1 MLFENPFVYYAFHG
15 FHLQTF
21 NADLF
26 FVTIISFYSSVSP
39 FEMCTYIFIGKL
51 QLLILC
57 HPFNQVFNFS
67 ICELIKAAKTMDL
80 ALNFFIYC

>member
-39 FEMCTYIFIGKL
+39 F
-51 QLLILC
+51 
-57 HPFNQVFNFS
+57 
-67 ICELIKAAKTMDL
+67 
-80 ALNFFIYC
+80 

>member
-51 QLLILC
+51 VP
-57 HPFNQVFNFS
+57 PF
-67 ICELIKAAKTMDL
+67 
-80 ALNFFIYC
+80 